1 MANPLDFLSKAGN
14 ITNPLAIG
22 ATILGGIGSIF
33 GSGSK
38 REIPPELQAVYDM
51 VMKQAKEGLSDEAID
66 AILRRTK
73 TGLGQ
78 EAGALSSLTE
88 SRLTRSGAGVGVKEA
103 ALRRIDKE
111 RLRGIGE
118 ATTDTLLA
126 DEEAKQRAL
135 AQLQQLAPLFGDFTT
150 ETGQGFADL
159 FGSGLGF
166 LLNRPQQGNQPP
178 QTRGFLDRN
187 DFGEPFDPN
196 QRLA

>member
-126 DEEAKQRAL
+126 WHNFNSLRLYSVTLRPKLGRAL
-135 AQLQQLAPLFGDFTT
+135 QTYSVVGWVSCLIARNKAINRHRQGDF
-150 ETGQGFADL
+150 
-159 FGSGLGF
+159 
-166 LLNRPQQGNQPP
+166 
-178 QTRGFLDRN
+178 
-187 DFGEPFDPN
+187 
-196 QRLA
+196 